1 MAKNARILIV
11 EDEAREPQRLADLLS
26 AWVAGKPNIQ
36 PDASGGSNLALGKRY
51 TKGYPTRATKA
62 L

>member
-1 MAKNARILIV
+1 LIV

-36 PDASGGSNLALGKRY
+36 PDASGGSISALGKRY
-51 TKGYPTRATKA
+51 TTGYATRATKA

>member
-1 MAKNARILIV
+1 MAKKARILIV

-36 PDASGGSNLALGKRY
+36 PDASGGSISALGKRY
-51 TKGYPTRATKA
+51 TTGYATRATKA